1 MLSTTTLINRI
12 RVEYQSLP
20 GLKLTAEQARR
31 LWAVDDDTCGAAL
44 DALIAEGF
52 LHRTGTGKFIAL
64 PRPLGYTAKAGE
76 SIATSTP
83 IRCPHCQKLNTME
96 RETADGGTIA
106 GASFRCVACRR
117 FVTFTAISA

>member
-20 GLKLTAEQARR
+20 GLKLTIEQARR
-31 LWAVDDDTCGAAL
+31 LWAVDHETCGAAL

-64 PRPLGYTAKAGE
+64 PRPLGYTAKVGE
-76 SIATSTP
+76 SPAHSAG

-96 RETADGGTIA
+96 RDTAATGAIPA
-106 GASFRCVACRR
+106 GFRCVACRK
-117 FVTFTAISA
+117 VVSFTAISA

>member
-20 GLKLTAEQARR
+20 GLKLTIEQARR
-31 LWAVDDDTCGAAL
+31 LWAVDDETCGAAL

-64 PRPLGYTAKAGE
+64 PRPSGSTAKVDE
-76 SIATSTP
+76 SVATSTP
-83 IRCPHCQKLNTME
+83 IRCPHCLKLNTME
-96 RETADGGTIA
+96 RGAIEGALIA
-106 GASFRCVACRR
+106 GMSFRCVACRKI
-117 FVTFTAISA
+117 VTLTAISA